1 MDTFSKLTPPN
12 AIRIRV
18 DIFTDEET
26 NEFAHMPPRPRSSH
40 ITDIDTDNRV
50 VDVVGLRAESL
61 RRGVPTDVRRQPHEA
76 QGGAAESLPRALHP
90 LGQQVWTI
98 GDPTE

>member
-18 DIFTDEET
+18 EIFTDEET
-26 NEFAHMPPRPRSSH
+26 NEFAHSPPRPRSSH

-50 VDVVGLRAESL
+50 VDVVDDYDNRE
-61 RRGVPTDVRRQPHEA
+61 RERQY
-76 QGGAAESLPRALHP
+76 L
-90 LGQQVWTI
+90 TNK
-98 GDPTE
+98 